1 MISLDP
7 QSHAF
12 VSAAMQS
19 PSAAE
24 AVAGGPARLA
34 EQAMEEEQVGFGGG
48 GGRHLCAVGGRAL
61 TKWR

>member
-48 GGRHLCAVGGRAL
+48 GGGGICVLSAGGL
-61 TKWR
+61 